1 MPTSTA
7 MSTRLPSSPGP
18 ATRAVRA
25 TAMNPSGHTGS
36 TTPASRRMRLA
47 IHVTSITAAM
57 TIALSSIMS
66 PYPIRQDSHGRRA

>member
-18 ATRAVRA
+18 ATSAVRA

-36 TTPASRRMRLA
+36 TTLASRTMRLTT
-47 IHVTSITAAM
+47 HVTSITAAM
-57 TIALSSIMS
+57 TIAVSSIMS
-66 PYPIRQDSHGRRA
+66 PYPIRQASHGERA